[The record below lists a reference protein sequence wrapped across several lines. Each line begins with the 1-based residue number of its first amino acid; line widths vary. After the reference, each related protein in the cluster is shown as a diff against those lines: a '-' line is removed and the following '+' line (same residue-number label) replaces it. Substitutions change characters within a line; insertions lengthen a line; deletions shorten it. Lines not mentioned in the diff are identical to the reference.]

1 MFFCTQSEGGS
12 GEVTRLPSV
21 TNLTNEKPESN
32 GGSGID
38 TNEQTIKLP
47 PVTAAVSKAPPLP
60 PPPTIP
66 YVVAKGDTGRSVL
79 IQLQQQVWLI
89 M

>member
-1 MFFCTQSEGGS
+1 
-12 GEVTRLPSV
+12 LPSV

-32 GGSGID
+32 SGSGID
-38 TNEQTIKLP
+38 IIELQAQSTASITDTIKLP
-47 PVTAAVSKAPPLP
+47 PVTTVSKALPPL
-60 PPPTIP
+60 
-66 YVVAKGDTGRSVL
+66 VVAKGDTGRSVF